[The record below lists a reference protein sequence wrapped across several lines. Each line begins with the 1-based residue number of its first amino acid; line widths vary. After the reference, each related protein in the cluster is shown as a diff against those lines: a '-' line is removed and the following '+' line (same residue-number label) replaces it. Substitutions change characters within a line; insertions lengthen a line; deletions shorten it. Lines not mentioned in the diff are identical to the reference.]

1 MQKAGGARE
10 SIAADKET
18 AMESCIFCGIQA
30 GTIPSARLYETD
42 NLYAFLDIA
51 PANKGHALLI
61 PRTHCADILGVDPAL
76 GREVLEAMQRI
87 ARAVVSVTGARGF
100 NIIQNNGRVAGQ
112 EVDHL
117 HWHIIP
123 RFERSEMP
131 LWKQGAYETQEEMN
145 RLATAIRVQI
155 GV

>member
-1 MQKAGGARE
+1 M
-10 SIAADKET
+10 D
-18 AMESCIFCGIQA
+18 SCIFCKIVA
-30 GTIPSARLYETD
+30 GNIPSAKLYESD

-51 PANKGHALLI
+51 PANKGHALII
-61 PRTHCADILGVDPAL
+61 PKTHCADILGVDPAL
-76 GREVLEAMQRI
+76 GKEVLEAMQRI
-87 ARAVVSVTGARGF
+87 ARALVSVTGAKGF

-123 RFERSEMP
+123 RFAREEMP
-131 LWKQGAYETQEEMN
+131 LWKQGSYESQEEMN

-155 GV
+155 GL

>member
-1 MQKAGGARE
+1 M
-10 SIAADKET
+10 DT
-18 AMESCIFCGIQA
+18 CVDTCVFCGIVAQ
-30 GTIPSARLYETD
+30 TIPSAKLYESD

-51 PANKGHALLI
+51 PANKGHALII
-61 PRTHCADILGVDPAL
+61 PRVHCADILGVDPAL
-76 GREVLEAMQRI
+76 GKELLEAMQRI
-87 ARAVVSVTGARGF
+87 ARAILSVTGAKGF
-100 NIIQNNGRVAGQ
+100 NIFQNNGRVAGQ

-123 RFERSEMP
+123 RFERGEVP
-131 LWKQGAYETQEEMN
+131 LWTQGKYESVEEMN